1 MAADQEERI
10 YCVQCV
16 CDKIIQVKMLLGEFS
31 SKEEEALKNRVKQ
44 HAYSLRDNGKHK
56 ELGWK
61 DVVQMPVLSYNLKWE
76 DKQEVRL
83 SLTRCPIARTTTIP
97 AARGRRA
104 IEDSSD
110 DDSSRSPKRARIDVS
125 EEPHTP
131 VYTSAKPFHEL
142 GTEEKLNKLNG
153 TLERIEEKLDQALES
168 VALLNVGH

>member
-10 YCVQCV
+10 YCVQRV

-76 DKQEVRL
+76 DKQEVPL
-83 SLTRCPIARTTTIP
+83 SLNRCPIARTTTIP
-97 AARGRRA
+97 AARGKRA
-104 IEDSSD
+104 IEGLRVSD
-110 DDSSRSPKRARIDVS
+110 
-125 EEPHTP
+125 
-131 VYTSAKPFHEL
+131 
-142 GTEEKLNKLNG
+142 NG
-153 TLERIEEKLDQALES
+153 TSFLSSHPKL
-168 VALLNVGH
+168 

>member
-1 MAADQEERI
+1 MHCSSI
-10 YCVQCV
+10 VFSLCPVCV
-16 CDKIIQVKMLLGEFS
+16 CDKIIQVKLLGEFA
-31 SKEEEALKNRVKQ
+31 SKDEEALKNRVKQ
-44 HAYSLRDNGKHK
+44 HAYSLRDNDKHK

-76 DKQEVRL
+76 DKQEVPL
-83 SLTRCPIARTTTIP
+83 SLNRCPIARTTTIP

-110 DDSSRSPKRARIDVS
+110 DDSSRSPKRARSVS
-125 EEPHTP
+125 NEPRAL
-131 VYTSAKPFHEL
+131 VYTSAQPFHEL

-153 TLERIEEKLDQALES
+153 TLERIEDKLDQALES